1 MLAILADLVN
11 AQATQQRQGLPWF
24 FLSGEQV
31 TQAMPFWDKLDIQRI
46 SQQLRETGVILLR
59 SAPFAQSQRLE
70 FAFNEQ
76 AQQAAKPPTT
86 QPVTANRTVR
96 NSATLIAANWQA
108 DQETIMNLAQLNIPE
123 HFARE
128 QTPEFVRYWRES
140 GETQR
145 SWGSKFI
152 QHVKRQWAF
161 HTRNIA
167 RQNRATVLPESWQPS
182 QELQNQMSAEGIPIA
197 FAQTVLKKFKLYHRQ
212 SGTSHLNWDMP
223 FFSWAK
229 EAWQK
234 QDTPFIETPQGAVM
248 HETWQPDQH
257 TLNYLNVSYGI
268 DSDFIRECI
277 PEFIHKWIEKKAVHS
292 QWGQTFAEHV
302 IEQWRFVQAGVNRNK
317 VKELIN
323 KQWRPSAD
331 CMDIVRV
338 QLDIEPQFIEKTIP
352 EFILYWTN
360 RGEPMHSWDNIFL
373 RHIKHVWTAHLK
385 GNNNERQQT
394 TTGSNRTKD
403 RTIAEQLNDRSWA
416 N

>member
-1 MLAILADLVN
+1 MLAILADITQHQH
-11 AQATQQRQGLPWF
+11 AQQSQNMHWH
-24 FLSGEQV
+24 FLSGNQIK
-31 TQAMPFWDKLDIQRI
+31 QAMPFWDDLDIQRI
-46 SQQLRETGVILLR
+46 SQHLRETDLILLR

-76 AQQAAKPPTT
+76 NPSSGETQAIQTPPT
-86 QPVTANRTVR
+86 RTVR
-96 NSATLIAANWQA
+96 NSATLIAANWQP
-108 DQETIMNLAQLNIPE
+108 DQETLMNLGQLNIPE

-140 GETQR
+140 GEIQR

-152 QHVKRQWAF
+152 QYVKRQWAY
-161 HTRNIA
+161 HTRDMA
-167 RQNRATVLPESWQPS
+167 RQNRATALTDSWQPS
-182 QELQNQMSAEGIPIA
+182 GELQNQIASEGIPVA
-197 FAQTVLKKFKLYHRQ
+197 FAQSVLKKFKLYHKK
-212 SGTSHLNWDMP
+212 SGVTHLNWDMP
-223 FFSWAK
+223 FFSWVK

-234 QDTPFIETPQGAVM
+234 QDTPFIETPQGAPM
-248 HETWQPDQH
+248 HDTWQPDAH

-277 PEFIHKWIEKKAVHS
+277 PEFIHKWIEKKAIHS

-302 IEQWRFVQAGVNRNK
+302 IEQWRFVQEGINRNP
-317 VKELIN
+317 VKQLIN
-323 KQWRPSAD
+323 KNWRPSAD

-338 QLDIEPQFIEKTIP
+338 QLDIDPHFIERAIP

-373 RHIKHVWTAHLK
+373 RHIKHVWAAHLK

-394 TTGSNRTKD
+394 NTGSNRTKD